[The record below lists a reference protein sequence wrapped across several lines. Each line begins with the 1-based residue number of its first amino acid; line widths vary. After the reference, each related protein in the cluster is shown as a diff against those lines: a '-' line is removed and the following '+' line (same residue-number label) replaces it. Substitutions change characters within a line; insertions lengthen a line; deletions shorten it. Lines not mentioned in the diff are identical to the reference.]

1 MKKIYQNPAIR
12 IVKINTAKMIAVS
25 SVEMYGKNATGAGM
39 SRDSGWWDDENE
51 D

>member
-12 IVKINTAKMIAVS
+12 IVKIRTAKMIAAS
-25 SVEMYGKNATGAGM
+25 SIGMYGKNATGEGM